1 MATVKA
7 QPMSGERKKLLFLA
21 GLLVLFVAMVVWTM
35 APSSNAPAPPPPT
48 NKAGR
53 VNNSDLA
60 AGEQAPRSAVN
71 NLPVGNA
78 PAYGPIEPLPLLSAG
93 GGQLSIA
100 RNIFAYPPPPPPVVV
115 PMPARETEPPPPI
128 PIGGVTPS
136 TVIAG
141 SSRPLTIT
149 LNGNHIPVDA
159 KVFWNGQPL
168 ETQFLNRTAVRATV
182 PPAAFSSAR
191 PVQIEVKS
199 MSQPDR
205 LWSRQVAFQLTP
217 SPEPAESF
225 VYTGRIGAQAVISIK
240 DDKRPKL
247 VGVGETI
254 NGSVPWK
261 ILAINDRQVEL
272 LDTRNDIR
280 KTLALAAKAR

>member
-21 GLLVLFVAMVVWTM
+21 GLLVFFVAMVVWNM
-35 APSSNAPAPPPPT
+35 VPSSKTATPPPPT

-60 AGEQAPRSAVN
+60 AGGQAPGAALQD
-71 NLPVGNA
+71 LPGDA
-78 PAYGPIEPLPLLSAG
+78 PAYGPIEPLPPLTPG
-93 GGQLSIA
+93 GGQVSIA
-100 RNIFAYPPPPPPVVV
+100 RNVFAYPPPPKPP
-115 PMPARETEPPPPI
+115 PPQAATRDEPPPPPI

-182 PPAAFSSAR
+182 PPSAYSSAR
-191 PVQIEVKS
+191 PVQLEVKS

-205 LWSRQVAFQLTP
+205 LYSRQVPFQLTP
-217 SPEPAESF
+217 SPEPAESLT
-225 VYTGRIGAQAVISIK
+225 YTGRIGTQAVISIK

-261 ILAINDRQVEL
+261 VLAINDRQVEL

-280 KTLALAAKAR
+280 KSLALAAKAR